1 MGTLDG
7 SGGLWLNPLE
17 KPLVMSSRM
26 QNGSFTMTTTISV
39 KLPDGSVKTL
49 PEQATAY
56 DLAAS
61 IGAGLARAAMASVV
75 NGEIRDL
82 SFPLQDGDTVRLL
95 TTKDAESLEVLRHSA
110 AHVLAQAVQNLWP
123 DAKVA
128 TGPCIENGFYYDFD
142 IASHKLTPEDF
153 PKIEA
158 EMQRIA
164 QQKQVFER
172 RYIQDIEG
180 KLAEFKRD
188 GERYK
193 AEILD
198 KYKENKPTVYVCKDP
213 NANADVWYD
222 LCEGPHLPNT
232 SWLKAFK
239 LLSVAGAYWRGDS
252 NNPMLQRI
260 YATAFWDQK
269 DVDNYI
275 HQLEEAEKRD
285 HRKLSKEYDL
295 FSIEDAVG
303 SGLILWHP
311 NLATVREELENY
323 WRKEHR
329 KRGYDLVYTPHLAKR
344 DLWDISGHTSFYM
357 ENMYT
362 MEIDEQQ
369 YIVKPMNCPM
379 HVLIFKSKIRSYR
392 DLPLRLSEL
401 GTVYRYE
408 KSGTM
413 HGLNRVRGFT
423 QDDAHLF
430 CRLEQVQSE
439 IVDVIRFVDD
449 TLGLFNMAFDVELS
463 TRPEKF
469 VGEVEIWDQ
478 AEAALRAAL
487 EEYGLAYQVNE
498 GDGAFYG
505 PKIDFKLKDA
515 IGRTWQCS
523 TVQLDFNLPHRFE
536 LKYTDKDG
544 QTKRPIMIHRAIFG
558 SLERFAGTLIEHYA
572 GAFPTW
578 LAPQQ
583 VAILP
588 IADRH
593 LDYAEQVEKTLRA
606 DLIRA
611 KVDTS
616 NEGIG
621 SKIRH
626 AQLAK
631 VPYMLIIGDKEI
643 ENAEVAVRNRVKGDL
658 GAVPVALF
666 HEQLKLEIQSHGR
679 NLVTL
684 PEIAKP
690 EKSPNPKASPEKVS

>member
-1 MGTLDG
+1 MIT
-7 SGGLWLNPLE
+7 
-17 KPLVMSSRM
+17 
-26 QNGSFTMTTTISV
+26 V
-39 KLPDGSVKTL
+39 KLPDGTEKSL
-49 PEQATAY
+49 QEGATAA
-56 DLAAS
+56 DLALS
-61 IGAGLARAAMASVV
+61 IGAGLARAAMGSVV
-75 NGEIRDL
+75 NGDVKDL
-82 SFPLQDGDTVRLL
+82 RTSLKNGDTVRLL
-95 TTKDAESLEVLRHSA
+95 TKKDAESIEVLRHSA
-110 AHVLAQAVQNLWP
+110 AHILAQAVQNLWP
-123 DAKVA
+123 GTKVA
-128 TGPCIENGFYYDFD
+128 TGPAIENGFYYDLD
-142 IASHKLTPEDF
+142 IPEHKLSPDDF

-164 QQKQVFER
+164 KAGQVFER
-172 RYIQDIEG
+172 FVIPDVEAKI
-180 KLAEFKRD
+180 AEFKNT

-193 AEILD
+193 AEILE
-198 KYKENKPTVYVCKDP
+198 KYKDSPESTLYINKDP
-213 NANADVWYD
+213 KTGEEVWFD
-222 LCEGPHLPNT
+222 LCEGPHLPDS

-239 LLSVAGAYWRGDS
+239 ILSVAGAYWRGDA
-252 NNPMLQRI
+252 NNPMLQRV

-269 DVDNYI
+269 DIDAYL
-275 HQLEEAEKRD
+275 HQMEEADKRD

-295 FSIEDAVG
+295 FSIEEEVG

-329 KRGYDLVYTPHLAKR
+329 KRGYDLVYTPHIAKR
-344 DLWDISGHTSFYM
+344 DLWDTSGHTGFYM

-362 MEIDEQQ
+362 MEIDEQE

-379 HVLIFKSKIRSYR
+379 HVLIFKGRIRSYR
-392 DLPLRLSEL
+392 ELPLRLSEL

-413 HGLNRVRGFT
+413 HGLSRVRGFT

-430 CRLEQVQSE
+430 CRIDQIRSE
-439 IVDVIRFVDD
+439 VVEVIRFVDD
-449 TLGLFNMAFDVELS
+449 TLKMFDMSFEVELS
-463 TRPEKF
+463 TRPEKCI
-469 VGEVEIWDQ
+469 GDIAIWDQ
-478 AEAALRAAL
+478 AEQALKEAL
-487 EEYGLAYQVNE
+487 EEYGLKYEVNE

-523 TVQLDFNLPHRFE
+523 TVQLDFNLPERFD

-544 QTKRPIMIHRAIFG
+544 QAKRPIMIHRAIFG

-572 GAFPTW
+572 GAFPAW

-593 LDYAEQVEKTLRA
+593 IEYAKQVEASLRA
-606 DLIRA
+606 ELVRA
-611 KVDTS
+611 KTDTS

-621 SKIRH
+621 HKIRQ

-631 VPYMLIIGDKEI
+631 IPYMLVIGDKEL
-643 ENAEVAVRNRVKGDL
+643 EANEVAVRSRTQGDL
-658 GAVPVALF
+658 GALPIGEFVDQIKAEIESKGQQSVNVP
-666 HEQLKLEIQSHGR
+666 Q
-679 NLVTL
+679 
-684 PEIAKP
+684 
-690 EKSPNPKASPEKVS
+690 KVS

>member
-1 MGTLDG
+1 
-7 SGGLWLNPLE
+7 
-17 KPLVMSSRM
+17 
-26 QNGSFTMTTTISV
+26 MTATFSV
-39 KLPDGSVKTL
+39 KLPDGTVKSL
-49 PEQATAY
+49 PEGATALE
-56 DLAAS
+56 LAQS
-61 IGAGLARAAMASVV
+61 IGPGLARAAMAAVV
-75 NGEIRDL
+75 NGEILDL
-82 SFPLQDGDTVRLL
+82 RFPLHEGDTVRLL
-95 TTKDAESLEVLRHSA
+95 TTRDAESLEVLRHSA
-110 AHVLAQAVQNLWP
+110 SHVLAQAVQNLWP
-123 DAKVA
+123 GTKVA
-128 TGPCIENGFYYDFD
+128 TGPAIENGFYYDLE
-142 IASHKLTPEDF
+142 IPSHKLTPEDF

-158 EMQRIA
+158 EIERIVKTG
-164 QQKQVFER
+164 QLFER
-172 RYIQDIEG
+172 RYIQDVDAT
-180 KLAEFKRD
+180 LADFKRD

-193 AEILD
+193 AEILE
-198 KYKENKPTVYVCKDP
+198 KYRDNKPTLYVNTDP
-213 NANADVWYD
+213 KSGEDVWFD
-222 LCEGPHLPNT
+222 LCEGPHVPDT
-232 SWLKAFK
+232 SWVKAVK
-239 LLSVAGAYWRGDS
+239 VLSVSGAYWRGDA
-252 NNPMLQRI
+252 NNPMLQRV
-260 YATAFWDQK
+260 YATAFWDKK
-269 DVDNYI
+269 DVDAYL
-275 HQLEEAEKRD
+275 HQLEETEKRD
-285 HRKLSKEYDL
+285 HRKLAKEYDL
-295 FSIEDAVG
+295 FSIEEEVG

-344 DLWDISGHTSFYM
+344 DLWDVSGHTGFYM

-362 MEIDEQQ
+362 MTIDEQE
-369 YIVKPMNCPM
+369 YIVKPMNCPL
-379 HVLIFKSKIRSYR
+379 HVLIFRSKIRSYR
-392 DLPLRLSEL
+392 ELPLRLSEL

-430 CRLEQVQSE
+430 CRLDQVQSE
-439 IVDVIRFVDD
+439 IVNVIRFVDD
-449 TLGLFNMAFDVELS
+449 TLKLFDMAFEVELS

-469 VGEVEIWDQ
+469 VGEIAIWDQ
-478 AEAALRAAL
+478 AEVALKAAL
-487 EEYGLAYQVNE
+487 EEYGLPYQLNE

-523 TVQLDFNLPHRFE
+523 TVQLDFNLPQRFD

-544 QTKRPIMIHRAIFG
+544 QAKQPIMIHRAIFG

-593 LDYAEQVEKTLRA
+593 VEYAEQIEKTLRE

-611 KVDTS
+611 KTDSS

-631 VPYMLIIGDKEI
+631 VPYMLIIGDKEV
-643 ENAEVAVRNRVKGDL
+643 EKGEVAVRNRVKGDL
-658 GAVPVALF
+658 GAVPLAFF
-666 HEQLKLEIQSHGR
+666 HESLKREIESHGR
-679 NLVTL
+679 EMVTL
-684 PEIAKP
+684 PEQ
-690 EKSPNPKASPEKVS
+690 VG

>member
-1 MGTLDG
+1 MIT
-7 SGGLWLNPLE
+7 
-17 KPLVMSSRM
+17 
-26 QNGSFTMTTTISV
+26 V
-39 KLPDGSVKTL
+39 KLPDGTEKSL
-49 PEQATAY
+49 PDGATALE
-56 DLAAS
+56 LAQS
-61 IGAGLARAAMASVV
+61 IGPGLARAAMASVV
-75 NGEIRDL
+75 NGTVRDL
-82 SFPLQDGDTVRLL
+82 RFPLQQGDTVRLL

-110 AHVLAQAVQNLWP
+110 AHILAQAVQSLWP
-123 DAKVA
+123 GTKVA
-128 TGPCIENGFYYDFD
+128 TGPTVENGFYYDLD
-142 IASHKLTPEDF
+142 VPNHKLTPEDF

-164 QQKQVFER
+164 KAGQVFER
-172 RYIQDIEG
+172 YAIPDIEAR
-180 KLAEFKRD
+180 LAEFKNS

-198 KYKENKPTVYVCKDP
+198 KYKDSPEVTLYRNKDAKTGEEI
-213 NANADVWYD
+213 WFD
-222 LCEGPHLPNT
+222 LCEGPHLPDT

-239 LLSVAGAYWRGDS
+239 LLSVAGAYWRGDAK
-252 NNPMLQRI
+252 NPMLQRV

-269 DVDNYI
+269 DVDAYL
-275 HQLEEAEKRD
+275 HQQEEAEKRD
-285 HRKLSKEYDL
+285 HRKLSKEFDL
-295 FSIEDAVG
+295 FSIEEEVG

-323 WRKEHR
+323 WRTEHR
-329 KRGYDLVYTPHLAKR
+329 KRGYDIVFTPHIAKR
-344 DLWDISGHTSFYM
+344 DLWDVSGHTGFYM

-362 MEIDEQQ
+362 MEIDEQE
-369 YIVKPMNCPM
+369 YIVKPMNCPF
-379 HVLIFKSKIRSYR
+379 HVLIYKSRIRSYR
-392 DLPLRLSEL
+392 ELPLRLSEL

-430 CRLEQVQSE
+430 CRIDQIRSE

-449 TLGLFNMAFDVELS
+449 TLKLFNMEFDVELS

-469 VGEVEIWDQ
+469 VGEVAIWDQ
-478 AEAALRAAL
+478 AEQALREAL
-487 EEYGLAYQVNE
+487 EEYGLKYEVNE

-523 TVQLDFNLPHRFE
+523 TVQLDFNLPERFD

-544 QTKRPIMIHRAIFG
+544 QAKRPIMIHRAIFG

-578 LAPQQ
+578 IAPQQ

-593 LDYAEQVEKTLRA
+593 VEYAEQVEKTLREQ
-606 DLIRA
+606 LVRA
-611 KVDTS
+611 KVDAS

-621 SKIRH
+621 AKIRN

-631 VPYMLIIGDKEI
+631 IPYMLIIGDKEL
-643 ENAEVAVRNRVKGDL
+643 EKGEVAVRSRSKGDL
-658 GAVPVALF
+658 GAEPL
-666 HEQLKLEIQSHGR
+666 EQFLAQIKAEIASHGR
-679 NLVTL
+679 DIITL
-684 PEIAKP
+684 PE
-690 EKSPNPKASPEKVS
+690 KVG

>member
-1 MGTLDG
+1 MIT
-7 SGGLWLNPLE
+7 
-17 KPLVMSSRM
+17 
-26 QNGSFTMTTTISV
+26 V
-39 KLPDGSVKTL
+39 KLPDGTEKSL
-49 PEQATAY
+49 QDGSTAL
-56 DLAAS
+56 DLAQS
-61 IGAGLARAAMASVV
+61 IGPGLARAAMASVV
-75 NGEIRDL
+75 NGTVRDL
-82 SFPLQDGDTVRLL
+82 RFPLADGDTVRLL
-95 TTKDAESLEVLRHSA
+95 TTKDPESLDVLRHSA
-110 AHVLAQAVQNLWP
+110 AHILAQAVQNIWP
-123 DAKVA
+123 GTKVA
-128 TGPCIENGFYYDFD
+128 TGPTVENGFYYDFD
-142 IASHKLTPEDF
+142 LPNHKLTPEDF

-164 QQKQVFER
+164 KSQQVFER
-172 RYIQDIEG
+172 RYIQDIPG
-180 KLAEFKRD
+180 TLKEFEAK

-198 KYKENKPTVYVCKDP
+198 KYKDNKPTIYVCQDP
-213 NANADVWYD
+213 KSKEDIWFD
-222 LCEGPHLPNT
+222 LCEGPHVPDT
-232 SWLKAFK
+232 SWIKAFK
-239 LLSVAGAYWRGDS
+239 LMSVAGAYWRGDAKNS
-252 NNPMLQRI
+252 MLQRV

-269 DVDNYI
+269 DVDAYL
-275 HQLEEAEKRD
+275 HQMEEAEKRD

-295 FSIEDAVG
+295 FSIEEEVG

-329 KRGYDLVYTPHLAKR
+329 KRGYDIVFTPHLAKR
-344 DLWDISGHTSFYM
+344 DLWDVSGHTSFYM

-362 MEIDEQQ
+362 MEIDEQE
-369 YIVKPMNCPM
+369 YIVKPMNCPF
-379 HVLIFKSKIRSYR
+379 HVLIFKSRLRSYR
-392 DLPLRLSEL
+392 ELPLRLSEL

-430 CRLEQVQSE
+430 CRIDQIRSE
-439 IVDVIRFVDD
+439 IVEVIRFVDD
-449 TLGLFNMAFDVELS
+449 TLKLFNMAFEVELS

-469 VGEVEIWDQ
+469 VGDIEVWDQ
-478 AEAALRAAL
+478 AEQALKEAL
-487 EEYGLAYQVNE
+487 EEYGLKYEVNE

-523 TVQLDFNLPHRFE
+523 TVQLDFNLPERFD

-544 QTKRPIMIHRAIFG
+544 QAKRPIMIHRAIFG

-593 LDYAEQVEKTLRA
+593 LDYAHEIEKTFRQQLVRS
-606 DLIRA
+606 

-621 SKIRH
+621 AKIRH

-631 VPYMLIIGDKEI
+631 IPYMLIVGDKEL
-643 ENAEVAVRNRVKGDL
+643 ESGEVAVRHRTQGDL
-658 GAVPVALF
+658 GAIALPLF
-666 HEQLKLEIQSHGR
+666 LEQLQAEITSAGR
-679 NLVTL
+679 QVVTL
-684 PEIAKP
+684 PE
-690 EKSPNPKASPEKVS
+690 KVG

>member
-1 MGTLDG
+1 
-7 SGGLWLNPLE
+7 
-17 KPLVMSSRM
+17 
-26 QNGSFTMTTTISV
+26 MTATISV
-39 KLPDGSVKTL
+39 TLPDGSVRTL
-49 PEQATAY
+49 SEGATSLT
-56 DLAAS
+56 LAQS
-61 IGAGLARAAMASVV
+61 IGPGLAKAVMATVI
-75 NGEIRDL
+75 NGTIRDL
-82 SFPLQDGDTVRLL
+82 SFPLTDGDSVRLL
-95 TTKDAESLEVLRHSA
+95 TVRDTESLEVLRHSA
-110 AHVLAQAVQNLWP
+110 SHVLAQAVQTLWP
-123 DAKVA
+123 GTKVA
-128 TGPCIENGFYYDFD
+128 TGPAIENGFYYDLD
-142 IASHKLTPEDF
+142 IPNHKLTPADF
-153 PKIEA
+153 PAIEA
-158 EMQRIA
+158 EMLKIA
-164 QQKQVFER
+164 KNAQVFER
-172 RYIQDIEG
+172 RYIEDIDGTLESFR
-180 KLAEFKRD
+180 KD

-193 AEILD
+193 AEILE
-198 KYKENKPTVYVCKDP
+198 KYRDNKPTLYVNKD
-213 NANADVWYD
+213 AETGKELWFD
-222 LCEGPHLPNT
+222 LCEGPHLPDT
-232 SWLKAFK
+232 SWIKAVK
-239 LLSVAGAYWRGDS
+239 VMSLSGAYWRGDA
-252 NNPMLQRI
+252 NNPMLQRV

-269 DVDNYI
+269 ALDKFLN
-275 HQLEEAEKRD
+275 QQEEAEKRD

-295 FSIEDAVG
+295 FSIEEEVG

-323 WRKEHR
+323 WRREHR
-329 KRGYDLVYTPHLAKR
+329 LRGYELVYTPHIAKR
-344 DLWDISGHTSFYM
+344 DLWDVSGHTGFYM

-362 MEIDEQQ
+362 MQIDEQE

-379 HVLIFKSKIRSYR
+379 HVLIFKSNIRSYR

-430 CRLEQVQSE
+430 CRLDQIQSE

-449 TLGLFNMAFDVELS
+449 TLKLFDMAFDVELS

-469 VGEVEIWDQ
+469 VGDPAVWDQ
-478 AEAALRAAL
+478 AEAALKAAL
-487 EEYGLAYQVNE
+487 EEYGLPYQVNP

-544 QTKRPIMIHRAIFG
+544 QAKQPIMIHRAIFG

-572 GAFPTW
+572 GAFPAW

-593 LDYAEQVEKTLRA
+593 IDYADQVAKTLRA

-611 KVDTS
+611 KVDSS

-621 SKIRH
+621 AKIRN

-631 VPYMLIIGDKEI
+631 IPYMLVIGDKEM
-643 ENAEVAVRNRVKGDL
+643 EKNEVAVRSRVKGDL
-658 GAVPVALF
+658 GAVSLSIF
-666 HEQLKLEIQSHGR
+666 HNGLKQEIASHGHEP
-679 NLVTL
+679 LTL
-684 PEIAKP
+684 PE
-690 EKSPNPKASPEKVS
+690 KSVSVP

>member
-1 MGTLDG
+1 MIT
-7 SGGLWLNPLE
+7 
-17 KPLVMSSRM
+17 
-26 QNGSFTMTTTISV
+26 V
-39 KLPDGSVKTL
+39 KLPDGTQKSL
-49 PEQATAY
+49 PEGSTAA
-56 DLAAS
+56 DLAQL
-61 IGAGLARAAMASVV
+61 IGPGLARAAMASVV
-75 NGEIRDL
+75 NGTVRDL
-82 SFPLQDGDTVRLL
+82 RFPLTEGDTVRLL

-110 AHVLAQAVQNLWP
+110 AHILAQAVQSLWP
-123 DAKVA
+123 GTKVA
-128 TGPCIENGFYYDFD
+128 TGPTVENGFYYDLD
-142 IASHKLTPEDF
+142 VPNHKLTPEDF

-164 QQKQVFER
+164 KQGQLFER
-172 RYIQDIEG
+172 YAIPDIEAR
-180 KLAEFKRD
+180 LAEFKQS

-193 AEILD
+193 AEILE
-198 KYKENKPTVYVCKDP
+198 KYKDSPEVTLYRNKDAKTGEEI
-213 NANADVWYD
+213 WFD
-222 LCEGPHLPNT
+222 LCEGPHLPDT

-239 LLSVAGAYWRGDS
+239 LMSVAGAYWRGDA
-252 NNPMLQRI
+252 NNPMLQRV

-269 DVDNYI
+269 DVDAYL
-275 HQLEEAEKRD
+275 HQMEEAEKRD
-285 HRKLSKEYDL
+285 HRKLAKEYDL
-295 FSIEDAVG
+295 FSIEEEVG

-329 KRGYDLVYTPHLAKR
+329 KRGYEIVFTPHIAKR
-344 DLWDISGHTSFYM
+344 DLWDVSGHTGFYM

-362 MEIDEQQ
+362 MEIDEQE
-369 YIVKPMNCPM
+369 YIVKPMNCPF
-379 HVLIFKSKIRSYR
+379 HVLIFKSRIRSYR
-392 DLPLRLSEL
+392 ELPLRLSEL

-430 CRLEQVQSE
+430 CRLEQIRSE

-449 TLGLFNMAFDVELS
+449 TLKLFNMQFDVELS

-469 VGEVEIWDQ
+469 VGEIEVWDQ
-478 AEAALRAAL
+478 AEQALREAL
-487 EEYGLAYQVNE
+487 EEYGLNYEVNE

-523 TVQLDFNLPHRFE
+523 TVQLDFNLPERFD

-544 QTKRPIMIHRAIFG
+544 QHKRPIMIHRAIFG

-593 LDYAEQVEKTLRA
+593 LDYAAEIEKTLREQ
-606 DLIRA
+606 LVRA
-611 KVDTS
+611 KVDSS

-621 SKIRH
+621 AKIRH

-631 VPYMLIIGDKEI
+631 VPYMLIIGDKEL
-643 ENAEVAVRNRVKGDL
+643 EKGEVAVRNRSKGDL
-658 GAVPVALF
+658 GAVPMKLF
-666 HEQLKLEIQSHGR
+666 LEQIQAEIASAGR
-679 NLVTL
+679 EVVTL
-684 PEIAKP
+684 PE
-690 EKSPNPKASPEKVS
+690 KVSQ

>member
-1 MGTLDG
+1 MIT
-7 SGGLWLNPLE
+7 
-17 KPLVMSSRM
+17 
-26 QNGSFTMTTTISV
+26 V
-39 KLPDGSVKTL
+39 KLPDGTQKQL
-49 PEQATAY
+49 QDGATAA
-56 DLAAS
+56 DLAQL
-61 IGAGLARAAMASVV
+61 IGPGLARAAMASVV
-75 NGEIRDL
+75 NGTVRDL
-82 SFPLQDGDTVRLL
+82 RFPLAEGDTVRLL
-95 TTKDAESLEVLRHSA
+95 TTKDPESLEVLRHSA
-110 AHVLAQAVQNLWP
+110 AHILAQAVQNLWP
-123 DAKVA
+123 GTKVA
-128 TGPCIENGFYYDFD
+128 TGPTVENGFYYDLD
-142 IASHKLTPEDF
+142 VPNHKLTPDDF

-164 QQKQVFER
+164 KSGQVFER
-172 RYIQDIEG
+172 YMIPDIPAR
-180 KLAEFKRD
+180 LAEFKQS

-198 KYKENKPTVYVCKDP
+198 KYKDSPEVTLYRNKDAKTGEEI
-213 NANADVWYD
+213 WFD
-222 LCEGPHLPNT
+222 LCEGPHLPDT

-239 LLSVAGAYWRGDS
+239 LMSVAGAYWRGDA
-252 NNPMLQRI
+252 NNPMLQRV

-269 DVDNYI
+269 DVDAYI

-285 HRKLSKEYDL
+285 HRKLAKEYDL
-295 FSIEDAVG
+295 FSIQDEVG

-329 KRGYDLVYTPHLAKR
+329 KRGYELVYTPHLAKR
-344 DLWDISGHTSFYM
+344 DLWDISGHTGFYM

-362 MEIDEQQ
+362 MEIDDQE

-379 HVLIFKSKIRSYR
+379 HILIFKSKIRSYR
-392 DLPLRLSEL
+392 DLPLRISEL

-413 HGLNRVRGFT
+413 HGLSRVRGFT

-430 CRLEQVQSE
+430 CRMDQIQSE
-439 IVDVIRFVDD
+439 IVNVIKFVDD
-449 TLGLFNMAFDVELS
+449 TLKLFDMHFDVELS

-469 VGEVEIWDQ
+469 VGDVADWDQ

-487 EEYGLAYQVNE
+487 EEYGLTYQVNE

-523 TVQLDFNLPHRFE
+523 TVQLDFNLPKRFE
-536 LKYTDKDG
+536 LKYKDKDG
-544 QTKRPIMIHRAIFG
+544 LEKQPVMIHRAIFG
-558 SLERFAGTLIEHYA
+558 SMERFAGTLVEHYA

-593 LDYAEQVEKTLRA
+593 QDYAAEVEKILREQ
-606 DLIRA
+606 LIRV

-621 SKIRH
+621 AKIRN

-631 VPYMLIIGDKEI
+631 IPYMLIIGDKEQ
-643 ENAEVAVRNRVKGDL
+643 EKGEVAVRSRTQGDL
-658 GAVPVALF
+658 GAVS
-666 HEQLKLEIQSHGR
+666 LEVFLQQIQAEIVSTGR
-679 NLVTL
+679 ETVHL
-684 PEIAKP
+684 
-690 EKSPNPKASPEKVS
+690 PEKVS

>member
-1 MGTLDG
+1 MAMIT
-7 SGGLWLNPLE
+7 
-17 KPLVMSSRM
+17 
-26 QNGSFTMTTTISV
+26 V
-39 KLPDGSVKTL
+39 KLPDGTEKSL
-49 PEQATAY
+49 PEGSTAQE
-56 DLAAS
+56 LAQS
-61 IGAGLARAAMASVV
+61 IGPGLARAAMASVV
-75 NGEIRDL
+75 NGQIRDL
-82 SFPLQDGDTVRLL
+82 RYPLKDGDTVRLL
-95 TTKDAESLEVLRHSA
+95 TTKDPEALEVLRHSA
-110 AHVLAQAVQNLWP
+110 AHILAQAVQNLWP
-123 DAKVA
+123 GTKVA
-128 TGPCIENGFYYDFD
+128 TGPTVENGFYYDLD
-142 IASHKLTPEDF
+142 VPDHKLTPEDF

-158 EMQRIA
+158 EMHRIA
-164 QQKQVFER
+164 KQGQVFER
-172 RYIQDIEG
+172 YVIPNVDEA
-180 KLAEFKRD
+180 LFAFKRD

-193 AEILD
+193 AEILE
-198 KYKENKPTVYVCKDP
+198 KYKDAPETTLYINKDAKTGDQI
-213 NANADVWYD
+213 WFD
-222 LCEGPHLPNT
+222 LCEGPHLPDT

-239 LLSVAGAYWRGDS
+239 LLSVAGAYWRGDA
-252 NNPMLQRI
+252 NNPMLQRV

-269 DVDNYI
+269 DVDAYL
-275 HQLEEAEKRD
+275 HQLEEADKRD
-285 HRKLSKEYDL
+285 HRKLSKEYDF
-295 FSIEDAVG
+295 FSIEEEVG

-329 KRGYDLVYTPHLAKR
+329 KRGYDIVFTPHIAKR
-344 DLWDISGHTSFYM
+344 DLWDVSGHTGFYM

-362 MEIDEQQ
+362 MEIDEQE
-369 YIVKPMNCPM
+369 YIVKPMNCPF

-392 DLPLRLSEL
+392 ELPLRLSEL

-430 CRLEQVQSE
+430 CRIDQIRSE

-449 TLGLFNMAFDVELS
+449 TLKLFNMEFDVELS

-469 VGEVEIWDQ
+469 VGEVAVWDQ
-478 AEAALRAAL
+478 AEQALREAL
-487 EEYGLAYQVNE
+487 EEYGLKYEVNE

-523 TVQLDFNLPHRFE
+523 TVQLDFNLPERFD

-544 QTKRPIMIHRAIFG
+544 QAKRPIMIHRAIFG

-578 LAPQQ
+578 IAPQQ

-593 LDYAEQVEKTLRA
+593 VEYAEQIEKTLREQ
-606 DLIRA
+606 LVRV
-611 KVDTS
+611 KVDSS

-621 SKIRH
+621 AKIRH

-631 VPYMLIIGDKEI
+631 VPYMLIIGDKEL
-643 ENAEVAVRNRVKGDL
+643 EKGEVAVRSRSKGDL
-658 GAVPVALF
+658 GAVSLPMFL
-666 HEQLKLEIQSHGR
+666 EQLQREIATHGQEA
-679 NLVTL
+679 VTL
-684 PEIAKP
+684 PE
-690 EKSPNPKASPEKVS
+690 KVS

>member
-1 MGTLDG
+1 MALQ
-7 SGGLWLNPLE
+7 
-17 KPLVMSSRM
+17 MAA
-26 QNGSFTMTTTISV
+26 ISV
-39 KLPDGSVKTL
+39 KLPDGTVKSL
-49 PEQATAY
+49 PEGSTALN
-56 DLAAS
+56 LAQS
-61 IGAGLARAAMASVV
+61 IGPGLAKAAVASVV
-75 NGEIRDL
+75 NGRIRDL
-82 SFPLQDGDTVRLL
+82 SWKLKDGDEVRLL
-95 TTKDAESLEVLRHSA
+95 TVKDADSLEVLRHSA
-110 AHVLAQAVQNLWP
+110 SHIMAQAVQNLWP
-123 DAKVA
+123 GTKVA
-128 TGPCIENGFYYDFD
+128 TGPAIENGFYYDFE
-142 IASHKLTPEDF
+142 IPNHKLSPDDF
-153 PKIEA
+153 EKIEA
-158 EMQRIA
+158 EMARITKA
-164 QQKQVFER
+164 EQTFER
-172 RYIQDIEG
+172 YVIADVDAKI
-180 KLAEFKRD
+180 AEFKST

-193 AEILD
+193 AEILE
-198 KYKENKPTVYVCKDP
+198 KYKDAPESTLYFNKDENGQE
-213 NANADVWYD
+213 VWFD

-232 SWLKAFK
+232 GWLKAFK
-239 LLSVAGAYWRGDS
+239 VLSVAGAYWRGDA
-252 NNPMLQRI
+252 NNPMLQRV
-260 YATAFWDQK
+260 YATAFWDKK
-269 DVDNYI
+269 DLDAHL
-275 HQLEEAEKRD
+275 HQMEEAEKRD

-295 FSIEDAVG
+295 FSIEEEVG

-344 DLWDISGHTSFYM
+344 DLWDISGHTGFYM

-362 MEIDEQQ
+362 MEIDEQE

-379 HVLIFKSKIRSYR
+379 HVLIYKGKIRSYR

-413 HGLNRVRGFT
+413 HGLSRVRGFT

-430 CRLEQVQSE
+430 CRIDQIQSE

-449 TLGLFNMAFDVELS
+449 TLKLFDMEFDVELS

-469 VGEVEIWDQ
+469 VGEVAIWDQ

-487 EEYGLAYQVNE
+487 EEYGLKYEVNE

-536 LKYTDKDG
+536 LKYKDKDG
-544 QTKRPIMIHRAIFG
+544 QEKQPIMIHRAIFG

-572 GAFPTW
+572 GAFPAW

-593 LDYAEQVEKTLRA
+593 LDYAHEVEKALRA
-606 DLIRA
+606 ELIRVQ
-611 KVDTS
+611 VDTS
-616 NEGIG
+616 SEGIG
-621 SKIRH
+621 AKIRN

-631 VPYMLIIGDKEI
+631 VPYMLIVGDKEI
-643 ENAEVAVRNRVKGDL
+643 EAKQIAVRSRTQGDL
-658 GAVPVALF
+658 GAVGLDAF
-666 HEQLKLEIQSHGR
+666 QQKLM
-679 NLVTL
+679 T
-684 PEIAKP
+684 EIASKGKQP
-690 EKSPNPKASPEKVS
+690 LSLG

>member
-1 MGTLDG
+1 MIT
-7 SGGLWLNPLE
+7 
-17 KPLVMSSRM
+17 
-26 QNGSFTMTTTISV
+26 V
-39 KLPDGSVKTL
+39 KLPDGTEKSL
-49 PEQATAY
+49 QEGATAA
-56 DLAAS
+56 DLALS
-61 IGAGLARAAMASVV
+61 IGAGLARAAMGSVV
-75 NGEIRDL
+75 NGDIKDL
-82 SFPLQDGDTVRLL
+82 RTPLKDGDTVRLL
-95 TTKDAESLEVLRHSA
+95 TKKDAESIEVLRHSA
-110 AHVLAQAVQNLWP
+110 AHILAQAVQNLWP
-123 DAKVA
+123 GTKVA
-128 TGPCIENGFYYDFD
+128 TGPAIENGFYYDLD
-142 IASHKLTPEDF
+142 IPDHKLSPDDF

-164 QQKQVFER
+164 KAGQVFER
-172 RYIQDIEG
+172 FVIPDVEAKI
-180 KLAEFKRD
+180 AEFKNT

-193 AEILD
+193 AEILE
-198 KYKENKPTVYVCKDP
+198 KYKDSPESTLYINKDP
-213 NANADVWYD
+213 KTGEEIWFD
-222 LCEGPHLPNT
+222 LCEGPHLPDS

-239 LLSVAGAYWRGDS
+239 ILSVAGAYWRGDA
-252 NNPMLQRI
+252 NNPMLQRV

-269 DVDNYI
+269 DIDAYL
-275 HQLEEAEKRD
+275 HQMEEADKRD

-295 FSIEDAVG
+295 FSIEEEVG

-329 KRGYDLVYTPHLAKR
+329 KRGYDLVYTPHIAKR
-344 DLWDISGHTSFYM
+344 DLWDTSGHTGFYM

-362 MEIDEQQ
+362 MEIDEQE

-379 HVLIFKSKIRSYR
+379 HVLIFKGRIRSYR
-392 DLPLRLSEL
+392 ELPLRLSEL

-413 HGLNRVRGFT
+413 HGLSRVRGFT

-430 CRLEQVQSE
+430 CRIDQIRSE
-439 IVDVIRFVDD
+439 VVEVIRFVDD
-449 TLGLFNMAFDVELS
+449 TLKMFDMSFEVELS
-463 TRPEKF
+463 TRPEKCI
-469 VGEVEIWDQ
+469 GDIAIWDQ
-478 AEAALRAAL
+478 AEQALKEAL
-487 EEYGLAYQVNE
+487 EEYGLKYEVNE

-523 TVQLDFNLPHRFE
+523 TVQLDFNLPERFD

-544 QTKRPIMIHRAIFG
+544 QAKRPIMIHRAIFG

-572 GAFPTW
+572 GAFPAW

-593 LDYAEQVEKTLRA
+593 IEYAKQVEASLRSE
-606 DLIRA
+606 LVRA
-611 KVDTS
+611 KTDTS

-621 SKIRH
+621 HKIRQ

-631 VPYMLIIGDKEI
+631 IPYMLVIGDKEL
-643 ENAEVAVRNRVKGDL
+643 EANEVAVRSRTQGDL
-658 GAVPVALF
+658 GTLPIGEFVT
-666 HEQLKLEIQSHGR
+666 QLKAEIESKGQQSV
-679 NLVTL
+679 NV
-684 PEIAKP
+684 PQ
-690 EKSPNPKASPEKVS
+690 KVS

>member
-1 MGTLDG
+1 MIT
-7 SGGLWLNPLE
+7 
-17 KPLVMSSRM
+17 
-26 QNGSFTMTTTISV
+26 V
-39 KLPDGSVKTL
+39 KLPDGTEKSL
-49 PEQATAY
+49 QEGATAL
-56 DLAAS
+56 DLAQS
-61 IGAGLARAAMASVV
+61 IGPGLARAAMASVV
-75 NGEIRDL
+75 NGTVRDL
-82 SFPLQDGDTVRLL
+82 RFPLSDGDTVRLL
-95 TTKDAESLEVLRHSA
+95 TTKDAESLDVLRHSA
-110 AHVLAQAVQNLWP
+110 AHILAQAVQNLFP
-123 DAKVA
+123 GTKVA
-128 TGPCIENGFYYDFD
+128 TGPTVENGFYYDLD
-142 IASHKLTPEDF
+142 VPNHKLTPEDF

-164 QQKQVFER
+164 KSQQVFER
-172 RYIQDIEG
+172 RFIQDIPCTL
-180 KLAEFKRD
+180 KDFQDK

-198 KYKENKPTVYVCKDP
+198 KYKDNNPTVYVCKDP
-213 NANADVWYD
+213 KSGEDIWFD
-222 LCEGPHLPNT
+222 LCEGPHVPDT
-232 SWLKAFK
+232 SWIKAFK
-239 LLSVAGAYWRGDS
+239 LMSVAGAYWRGDA
-252 NNPMLQRI
+252 NNPMLQRV

-269 DVDNYI
+269 DVEAYL
-275 HQLEEAEKRD
+275 HQMEEAEKRD

-295 FSIEDAVG
+295 FSIEEEVG

-329 KRGYDLVYTPHLAKR
+329 KRGYDIVFTPHIAKR
-344 DLWDISGHTSFYM
+344 DLWDVSGHTSFYM
-357 ENMYT
+357 DNMYT
-362 MEIDEQQ
+362 MEIDEQE
-369 YIVKPMNCPM
+369 YIVKPMNCPF
-379 HVLIFKSKIRSYR
+379 HVLIFKSRIRSYR
-392 DLPLRLSEL
+392 ELPLRLSEL

-430 CRLEQVQSE
+430 CRIDQIRSE
-439 IVDVIRFVDD
+439 IVEVIRFVDD
-449 TLGLFNMAFDVELS
+449 TLKLFNMEFDVELS

-469 VGEVEIWDQ
+469 VGEVAIWDQ
-478 AEAALRAAL
+478 AEQALREAL
-487 EEYGLAYQVNE
+487 EEYGLKYEVNE

-523 TVQLDFNLPHRFE
+523 TVQLDFNLPERFD

-544 QTKRPIMIHRAIFG
+544 QAKRPIMIHRAIFG

-578 LAPQQ
+578 LSPQQ

-593 LDYAEQVEKTLRA
+593 VEYANEIEKTLRQQ
-606 DLIRA
+606 LVRA
-611 KVDTS
+611 KVDSS

-621 SKIRH
+621 AKIRH

-631 VPYMLIIGDKEI
+631 IPYMLIIGDKEL
-643 ENAEVAVRNRVKGDL
+643 EKGEVAVRNRTKGDL
-658 GAVPVALF
+658 GAVSLAIF
-666 HEQLKLEIQSHGR
+666 QEQLQAEIISAGR
-679 NLVTL
+679 ETVTL
-684 PEIAKP
+684 PE
-690 EKSPNPKASPEKVS
+690 KVS

>member
-1 MGTLDG
+1 MIT
-7 SGGLWLNPLE
+7 
-17 KPLVMSSRM
+17 
-26 QNGSFTMTTTISV
+26 V
-39 KLPDGSVKTL
+39 KLPDGTQKSL
-49 PEQATAY
+49 PEGSTAA
-56 DLAAS
+56 DLAQS
-61 IGAGLARAAMASVV
+61 IGPGLARAAMASVV
-75 NGEIRDL
+75 NGTVRDL
-82 SFPLQDGDTVRLL
+82 RFPLQEGDTVRLL
-95 TTKDAESLEVLRHSA
+95 TTKDPESLEVLRHSA
-110 AHVLAQAVQNLWP
+110 AHILAQAVQTLWP
-123 DAKVA
+123 GTKVA
-128 TGPCIENGFYYDFD
+128 TGPTVENGFYYDLD
-142 IASHKLTPEDF
+142 VPNHKLTPDDF

-164 QQKQVFER
+164 KQGQVFER
-172 RYIQDIEG
+172 HVIPDVEAR
-180 KLAEFKRD
+180 LAEFKQS

-193 AEILD
+193 AEILE
-198 KYKENKPTVYVCKDP
+198 KYKDSPEVTLYRNKDAKTGEEI
-213 NANADVWYD
+213 WFD
-222 LCEGPHLPNT
+222 LCEGPHLPDT

-239 LLSVAGAYWRGDS
+239 LMSVAGAYWRGDA
-252 NNPMLQRI
+252 NNPMLQRV

-269 DVDNYI
+269 DVDAYL
-275 HQLEEAEKRD
+275 HQMEEAEKRD
-285 HRKLSKEYDL
+285 HRKLAKEYDL
-295 FSIEDAVG
+295 FSIEEEVG

-329 KRGYDLVYTPHLAKR
+329 KRGYEIVFTPHIAKR
-344 DLWDISGHTSFYM
+344 DLWDVSGHTGFYM

-362 MEIDEQQ
+362 MEIDEQE
-369 YIVKPMNCPM
+369 YIVKPMNCPF
-379 HVLIFKSKIRSYR
+379 HVLIFKSRIRSYR
-392 DLPLRLSEL
+392 ELPLRLSEL

-430 CRLEQVQSE
+430 CRLDQIRSE

-449 TLGLFNMAFDVELS
+449 TLKLFNMEFDVELS

-469 VGEVEIWDQ
+469 VGEVEVWDQ
-478 AEAALRAAL
+478 AEQALREAL
-487 EEYGLAYQVNE
+487 EEYGLKYEVNE

-523 TVQLDFNLPHRFE
+523 TVQLDFNLPERFD

-544 QTKRPIMIHRAIFG
+544 QHKRPIMIHRAIFG

-572 GAFPTW
+572 GAFPAW

-593 LDYAEQVEKTLRA
+593 LDYAAALEKTLREQ
-606 DLIRA
+606 LIRA
-611 KVDTS
+611 KVDSS

-621 SKIRH
+621 AKIRH

-631 VPYMLIIGDKEI
+631 VPYMLIIGDKEL
-643 ENAEVAVRNRVKGDL
+643 EKDEVAVRSRSKGDL
-658 GAVPVALF
+658 GAVPMSF
-666 HEQLKLEIQSHGR
+666 FMEQLQTEITSAGR
-679 NLVTL
+679 ETVTL
-684 PEIAKP
+684 PE
-690 EKSPNPKASPEKVS
+690 KVS

>member
-1 MGTLDG
+1 MIT
-7 SGGLWLNPLE
+7 
-17 KPLVMSSRM
+17 
-26 QNGSFTMTTTISV
+26 V
-39 KLPDGSVKTL
+39 KLPDGTEKSL
-49 PEQATAY
+49 QDGATTE
-56 DLAAS
+56 DLAQS

-75 NGEIRDL
+75 NGVVKDL
-82 SFPLQDGDTVRLL
+82 RTPLSNGDTVRIL
-95 TTKDAESLEVLRHSA
+95 TKKDAESIDVLRHSA
-110 AHVLAQAVQNLWP
+110 AHILAQAVQSLWP
-123 DAKVA
+123 GTKVA
-128 TGPCIENGFYYDFD
+128 TGPSIENGFYYDLD
-142 IASHKLTPEDF
+142 IPEHKLSPDDF

-164 QQKQVFER
+164 KEAQRFER
-172 RYIQDIEG
+172 FVIPDVEARI
-180 KLAEFKRD
+180 AEFKST

-193 AEILD
+193 AEILE
-198 KYKENKPTVYVCKDP
+198 KYKDAPESTLYINKDAKTGEDL
-213 NANADVWYD
+213 WFD
-222 LCEGPHLPNT
+222 LCEGPHLPDS

-239 LLSVAGAYWRGDS
+239 ILSVAGAYWRGDA
-252 NNPMLQRI
+252 NNPMLQRV

-269 DVDNYI
+269 EVDAYL
-275 HQLEEAEKRD
+275 HQMEEADKRD

-295 FSIEDAVG
+295 FSIEEEVG

-329 KRGYDLVYTPHLAKR
+329 KRGYDLVYTPHIAKR
-344 DLWDISGHTSFYM
+344 DLWDISGHTGFYM

-362 MEIDEQQ
+362 MEIDDQE

-379 HVLIFKSKIRSYR
+379 HVLIYKGRIRSYR
-392 DLPLRLSEL
+392 ELPLRLSEL

-413 HGLNRVRGFT
+413 HGLSRVRGFT

-430 CRLEQVQSE
+430 CRIDQIRSE
-439 IVDVIRFVDD
+439 VVEVIRFVDD
-449 TLGLFNMAFDVELS
+449 TLKMFDMSFEVELS
-463 TRPEKF
+463 TRPEKCI
-469 VGEVEIWDQ
+469 GDIAIWDQ
-478 AEAALRAAL
+478 AEQALKEAL
-487 EEYGLAYQVNE
+487 EEYGLKYEVNA

-523 TVQLDFNLPHRFE
+523 TVQLDFNLPERFD

-544 QTKRPIMIHRAIFG
+544 QGKRPIMIHRAIFG
-558 SLERFAGTLIEHYA
+558 SLERFAGTLIEHYT
-572 GAFPTW
+572 GAFPAW

-593 LDYAEQVEKTLRA
+593 VEYAQQVEASLRA
-606 DLIRA
+606 EMVRA
-611 KVDTS
+611 KTDLA

-621 SKIRH
+621 HKIRQ

-631 VPYMLIIGDKEI
+631 IPYMLIIGDKEL
-643 ENAEVAVRNRVKGDL
+643 EANQVAVRSRSEGDL
-658 GAVPVALF
+658 GAVAASEF
-666 HEQLKLEIQSHGR
+666 MAQIKAEIESKGKQMVH
-679 NLVTL
+679 V
-684 PEIAKP
+684 PQ
-690 EKSPNPKASPEKVS
+690 KVG

>member
-1 MGTLDG
+1 MIT
-7 SGGLWLNPLE
+7 
-17 KPLVMSSRM
+17 
-26 QNGSFTMTTTISV
+26 V
-39 KLPDGSVKTL
+39 KLPDGTEKSL
-49 PEQATAY
+49 QPGATVE
-56 DLAAS
+56 DLALS
-61 IGAGLARAAMASVV
+61 IGAGLARAAMASVI
-75 NGEIRDL
+75 NGDVKDL
-82 SFPLQDGDTVRLL
+82 RTPLKDGDTVRIL
-95 TTKDAESLEVLRHSA
+95 TKKDPESLEVLRHSA
-110 AHVLAQAVQNLWP
+110 AHILAQAVQKLWP
-123 DAKVA
+123 GTKVA
-128 TGPCIENGFYYDFD
+128 TGPSIENGFYYDLD
-142 IASHKLTPEDF
+142 IPEHKLSPDDF
-153 PKIEA
+153 SKIEA

-164 QQKQVFER
+164 KEAQRFER
-172 RYIQDIEG
+172 FVIPDVPAKIE
-180 KLAEFKRD
+180 EFKAT

-198 KYKENKPTVYVCKDP
+198 KYKDAPESTLYINKDAKTGEDI
-213 NANADVWYD
+213 WFD
-222 LCEGPHLPNT
+222 LCEGPHLPDS

-239 LLSVAGAYWRGDS
+239 ILSVAGAYWRGDA
-252 NNPMLQRI
+252 NNPMLQRV

-269 DVDNYI
+269 EIDAYL
-275 HQLEEAEKRD
+275 HQMEEADKRD

-295 FSIEDAVG
+295 FSIEEEVG

-329 KRGYDLVYTPHLAKR
+329 KRGYDLVYTPHIAKR
-344 DLWDISGHTSFYM
+344 DLWDTSGHTGFYM

-362 MEIDEQQ
+362 MEIDEQE

-379 HVLIFKSKIRSYR
+379 HVLIFKGRIRSYR
-392 DLPLRLSEL
+392 ELPLRLSEL

-413 HGLNRVRGFT
+413 HGLSRVRGFT

-430 CRLEQVQSE
+430 CRIDQIRSE
-439 IVDVIRFVDD
+439 VVEVIRFVDD
-449 TLGLFNMAFDVELS
+449 TLKMFDMSFEVELS
-463 TRPEKF
+463 TRPEKCI
-469 VGEVEIWDQ
+469 GDIAIWDQ
-478 AEAALRAAL
+478 AEQALKEAL
-487 EEYGLAYQVNE
+487 EEYGLQYVINE

-523 TVQLDFNLPHRFE
+523 TVQLDFNLPERFE

-544 QTKRPIMIHRAIFG
+544 QAKRPIMIHRAIFG

-572 GAFPTW
+572 GAFPAW

-593 LDYAEQVEKTLRA
+593 IEYAQQVEATLRG
-606 DLIRA
+606 DLVRA

-621 SKIRH
+621 HKIRQ

-631 VPYMLIIGDKEI
+631 VPYMLIIGDKEL
-643 ENAEVAVRNRVKGDL
+643 EAAQVAVRSRSQGDL
-658 GAVPVALF
+658 GALPVDEFVAQIRAEIETKGKKIVNVP
-666 HEQLKLEIQSHGR
+666 QQ
-679 NLVTL
+679 
-684 PEIAKP
+684 
-690 EKSPNPKASPEKVS
+690 VS